1 MRRRFPNIKSKTTFG
16 FAKIVRATAGRK
28 NSGKNAALTSGLQN
42 RLLAESGNLS
52 GYQFLERVVEL
63 FTKNSSPEPRSEY
76 RRIISRGGSF
86 MALHETYPKELRKKQ
101 LKRHLQ
107 VISAPA
113 STPAQISYKHPAS
126 SLNLSNVNISFP
138 QTPSRRSEL
147 ISQFSVIS
155 RIVTKGAKQEDF
167 IAEYEREIARRF
179 SDLKTDKQTELFDEL
194 KQQMAS
200 H

>member
-16 FAKIVRATAGRK
+16 FAKIVRASAGRK
-28 NSGKNAALTSGLQN
+28 NTSKNAPLAGGLQT

-63 FTKNSSPEPRSEY
+63 FAKNNSPESRTEY

-86 MALHETYPKELRKKQ
+86 MALHETSSKEVRKKQ

-107 VISAPA
+107 VISAPV

-138 QTPSRRSEL
+138 QSPSRRSEL

-167 IAEYEREIARRF
+167 FAEYEREIARRF
-179 SDLKTDKQTELFDEL
+179 NDLKVDKQRELYDEL
-194 KQQMAS
+194 KQQMAL